1 MKTLKIIVVALC
13 LAFLASFTTA
23 VAQPIEHIA
32 DDTRCKVCGM
42 FVAKYPN
49 WVTQVHIEGGHVAL
63 FDGVKDMMVFYF
75 SPDKYGSSADAIGD
89 IWVKDYYHPSNWL
102 DGRKAFYVVG
112 SDVHGPM
119 GHEFIPFANRK
130 AAENFMKDHAGK
142 SILTFDQ
149 ITSKKVESMRMGMKM
164 KMKKMKMKMQ

>member
-1 MKTLKIIVVALC
+1 MKPLKNIC
-13 LAFLASFTTA
+13 LAFALLFFASCFQA
-23 VAQPIEHIA
+23 VAQPVEHIA

-49 WVTQVHIEGGHVAL
+49 WVTQLHLDGGHVAL

-75 SPDKYGSSADAIGD
+75 SPEKYGFKAEAIQD
-89 IWVKDYYHPSNWL
+89 IWVKNYYDSTKWL

-119 GHEFIPFANRK
+119 GHEFIPFESRE
-130 AAENFMKDHAGK
+130 AAENFKKDHAGK
-142 SILTFDQ
+142 SILTFDE
-149 ITSKKVESMRMGMKM
+149 ITSERVESMRMGMKM
-164 KMKKMKMKMQ
+164 KMKNKMMKMK